1 MDIKKQLEI
10 IKRGAEEIISE
21 AEFISKLE
29 KTAKEKRPLRIKFGA
44 DPTAPDIH
52 LGHTVVLRK
61 LRQFQDLGHKIIFLI
76 GDFTA
81 MIGDPSGRS
90 VTRPPMSEEEVENN
104 SKTYVKQIGKI
115 LDLDKIEIVYNSHWL
130 NKMNFS
136 DVIKLASHYTV
147 ARVLERDDFSN
158 RYKKEEPIS
167 IHEFLYPLAQGYDS
181 VELKADIEIGGTDQK
196 FNLLVGRAL
205 QKEYGQAP
213 QVVLTMPLLEGTDG
227 VRKMSK
233 SYGNYIGI
241 NEPPREIFG
250 KIMSV
255 SDELMMKY
263 YKLLTDV
270 PEKELGQIIEEIHQN
285 KINPKDVKS
294 RLAKLIITDYYP
306 KEEAD
311 KAEAEFNEIFAKKGQ
326 PDEIAE
332 YRVYPK
338 DGKLEISFIDIMV
351 ENNMVSSRGEARRLI
366 EQGGVNID
374 NQKISTEKVIY
385 TGINDKKDFLLKVGK
400 RKFLKLLIEN

>member
-10 IKRGAEEIISE
+10 IKRGTEEIISE
-21 AEFISKLE
+21 EELINKL
-29 KTAKEKRPLRIKFGA
+29 KKSRGGDTPPLRVKFGA
-44 DPTAPDIH
+44 DPTTPDIH

-61 LRQFQDLGHKIIFLI
+61 LKQFQDLGHKIVFLI

-81 MIGDPSGRS
+81 TIGDPSGRS
-90 VTRPPMSEEEVENN
+90 VTRPPMSKEDVEKNA
-104 SKTYVKQIGKI
+104 KTYVSQIGKI
-115 LDLDKIEIVYNSHWL
+115 LDLSKIEIVYNGDWL

-136 DVIKLASHYTV
+136 DVVKLASHYTV
-147 ARVLERDDFSN
+147 ARMLERDDFCN

-167 IHEFLYPLAQGYDS
+167 VHEFLYPLAQGYDS

-205 QKEYGQAP
+205 QKEYGQEP
-213 QVVLTMPLLEGTDG
+213 QVVLTLPLLEGTDG

-241 NEPPREIFG
+241 NEPPREIYG

-270 PEKELGQIIEEIHQN
+270 PQEELDELNDQMKEGAM
-285 KINPKDVKS
+285 NPKFIKS

-306 KEEAD
+306 EEEAD
-311 KAEAEFNEIFAKKGQ
+311 KAEIEFNEIFAKKGR

-332 YRVYPK
+332 FR
-338 DGKLEISFIDIMV
+338 ISHSGTNLLVDIMV
-351 ENNMVSSRGEARRLI
+351 KSGLASSKSEARRLV
-366 EQGGVNID
+366 EQGGVSID
-374 NQKISTEKVIY
+374 GTKMTDEKFDIGKLAGANNY
-385 TGINDKKDFLLKVGK
+385 SPLLKVGK
-400 RKFLKLLIEN
+400 RKFLKLIIKD

>member
-1 MDIKKQLEI
+1 MDVNKQLEI
-10 IKRGAEEIISE
+10 IKRGAEEIISKE
-21 AEFISKLE
+21 ELLKKLE
-29 KTAKEKRPLRIKFGA
+29 LCRKEKRPLKVKFGA

-90 VTRPPMSEEEVENN
+90 VTRPPMSKEDVENN
-104 SKTYVKQIGKI
+104 SKTYVKQIGRI
-115 LDLDKIEIVYNSHWL
+115 LDLDKVEIVYNSHWL
-130 NKMNFS
+130 NQMNFS

-158 RYKKEEPIS
+158 RYKKEEPIG

-205 QKEYGQAP
+205 QKEYGQES

-241 NEPPREIFG
+241 NEPPREIYG
-250 KIMSV
+250 KLMSV
-255 SDELMMKY
+255 SDEMMMKY

-270 PEKELGQIIEEIHQN
+270 PEEELNELKSQMKEGA
-285 KINPKDVKS
+285 INPKFVKS

-311 KAEAEFNEIFAKKGQ
+311 NAEREFNEIFSKKGQ
-326 PDEIAE
+326 PDEIPE
-332 YRVYPK
+332 FI
-338 DGKLEISFIDIMV
+338 ISSSSSSSRCSLGEIMV
-351 ENNMVSSRGEARRLI
+351 QNELVSSKGEARRLI
-366 EQGGVNID
+366 EQGGVSID
-374 NQKISTEKVIY
+374 GIKVSE
-385 TGINDKKDFLLKVGK
+385 DKYDFGNKKESLLKVGK
-400 RKFLKLLIEN
+400 RKFLKLIKKD